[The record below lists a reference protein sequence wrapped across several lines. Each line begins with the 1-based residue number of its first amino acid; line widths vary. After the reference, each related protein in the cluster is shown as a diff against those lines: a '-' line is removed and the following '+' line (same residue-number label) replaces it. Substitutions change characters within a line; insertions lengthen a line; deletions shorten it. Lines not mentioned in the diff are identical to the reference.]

1 VNGTTPPRDAVDAE
15 VVLVADRRGTRTRLT
30 TMRSA
35 FPVALR
41 RTGPERVHLVGTGA
55 WPLGGDRVRLVIEVG
70 PDAELDVAAVAANV
84 ALPGRSGRPSVV
96 EVQVRIASGG
106 RLHLDLGPTIVAQGA
121 DHRAIL
127 DVDLGVGSRVALR
140 ELVVL
145 GREGE
150 RGGRSDQ
157 RLDVT
162 REGLAV
168 VREHAIRPDPRA
180 PAFTDD
186 GARAVGSVLVVDGRP
201 GTASSLESA
210 APCRLDAAAR
220 SPGGRAAVAG
230 AMLALPEGSG
240 WRAVALGDDVAAID
254 GWLAARWVTAN
265 SGSSR
270 RVPVATSG

>member
-1 VNGTTPPRDAVDAE
+1 VTVTRAPRGAVDAE

-106 RLHLDLGPTIVAQGA
+106 RLRLDLGPTIVAQGA

-157 RLDVT
+157 RLDVA

-168 VREHAIRPDPRA
+168 VREHSIRPDLRA

-201 GTASSLESA
+201 GTASSLESDETD
-210 APCRLDAAAR
+210 RLDAAAR
-220 SPGGRAAVAG
+220 SPGGRTAVAG

-254 GWLAARWVTAN
+254 GWLAERWVTAN
-265 SGSSR
+265 SDSSP